1 MQLESDSEH
10 NASFPEEDRPEP
22 SVNEKEVIAGKS
34 AQVLMQE
41 DPLVVSDLHG
51 NDSKILSVL
60 NEVGSN
66 YSFKGLMRKLG
77 LHQQSLS
84 RALHRLEEMGLVEKS
99 QAGYRMVKGSES
111 AISRID
117 LHRPKGREYMQLLQ
131 TYIPLNV
138 RAFEIMRQLVG
149 KWFKNLRW
157 LGMIESGTGYTLQ
170 WSSED
175 GSFQINLRMISDYI
189 IIETNASTEKEKV
202 EAMVGS
208 YAIYEQITKAMQS
221 KLGAYA
227 DRQLFGLGHSN

>member
-1 MQLESDSEH
+1 MQVENDSGRKASLE
-10 NASFPEEDRPEP
+10 EEDRPEA
-22 SVNEKEVIAGKS
+22 SVKEKEVITGKS
-34 AQVLMQE
+34 AQVLVQE
-41 DPLVVSDLHG
+41 EPFAITDLHN

-60 NEVGSN
+60 NETGSN

-84 RALHRLEEMGLVEKS
+84 RALHRLEEMGLVERS
-99 QAGYRMVKGSES
+99 QAGYRLVKGSES
-111 AISRID
+111 AIARIE
-117 LHRPKGREYMQLLQ
+117 LRRPKGREYMQLLQ

-138 RAFEIMRQLVG
+138 KAGEIVRQLVG

-202 EAMVGS
+202 EAMIGS

-221 KLGAYA
+221 RLGAYSV
-227 DRQLFGLGHSN
+227 DHHISYNS